1 MNISDIASE
10 VRLAVD
16 SGEVAIGTNS
26 VTKAMHEN
34 KAKLI
39 IAVANSRQ
47 NDLLDIEHMAKI
59 AGIKVSIV
67 EGTPN
72 ALGAV
77 CGKPYQVSMLAIIDQ
92 GNSNILEKV

>member
-16 SGEVAIGTNS
+16 SGNVVLGANS
-26 VTKAMHEN
+26 VAKAMHEN
-34 KAKLI
+34 KAKLV
-39 IAVANSRQ
+39 IAVTNSKQ
-47 NDLLDIEHMAKI
+47 NNLLDIEHMAKI
-59 AGIKVSIV
+59 AGIKVSII

-77 CGKPYQVSMLAIIDQ
+77 CGKPYQISMLAIIDE
-92 GNSNILEKV
+92 GNSKILEKM